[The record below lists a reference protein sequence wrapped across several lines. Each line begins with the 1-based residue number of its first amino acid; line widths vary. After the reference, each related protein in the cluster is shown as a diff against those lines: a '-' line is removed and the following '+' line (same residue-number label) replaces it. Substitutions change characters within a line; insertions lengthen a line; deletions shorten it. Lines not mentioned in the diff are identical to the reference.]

1 MRRGDV
7 EQRIGDSANDD
18 TASCA
23 TADDL
28 RRNNGQTATEDL
40 HGDSA
45 ANGSSDFSQC
55 DVAPS
60 NSSGQ

>member
-18 TASCA
+18 TASYA

-28 RRNNGQTATEDL
+28 ICNTRQTATQDPD
-40 HGDSA
+40 GA
-45 ANGSSDFSQC
+45 ANGSSDFIQC
-55 DVAPS
+55 DVVAS

>member
-28 RRNNGQTATEDL
+28 RRNNRQTATQDTD
-40 HGDSA
+40 GDSA

-55 DVAPS
+55 DVVAS
-60 NSSGQ
+60 NSSG